1 MKTDKQQIFPEREL
15 IEYEKVTTMTA
26 EEQAA
31 LRTWVAE
38 GNSVHENASMGVD
51 ETGEPLDFLEVYRME
66 EKIRQD
72 LEKLSPTEKDKYI
85 ARLKGEYT
93 VEILLED
100 IQALHFKLNSYE
112 RILKKHHLLDEAEN
126 LMDDWKNQAVVLLEI
141 ADNAELPFQER
152 RLS

>member
-1 MKTDKQQIFPEREL
+1 MKTDKKQIFPEKEL

-66 EKIRQD
+66 EEIRQD

-93 VEILLED
+93 VE
-100 IQALHFKLNSYE
+100 
-112 RILKKHHLLDEAEN
+112 
-126 LMDDWKNQAVVLLEI
+126 M
-141 ADNAELPFQER
+141 
-152 RLS
+152 

>member
-1 MKTDKQQIFPEREL
+1 MKTDKKQIFPEKEL

-31 LRTWVAE
+31 LRFWIAE

-51 ETGEPLDFLEVYRME
+51 EE
-66 EKIRQD
+66 IRQD

-100 IQALHFKLNSYE
+100 IQALHFKLNAYE
-112 RILKKHHLLDEAEN
+112 RILKKHHLLDEAEK
-126 LMDDWKNQAVVLLEI
+126 LMDDWKNQAVVLPEI
-141 ADNAELPFQER
+141 DDNEELPFQGR

>member
-1 MKTDKQQIFPEREL
+1 MKTDKKQIFPEREL

-66 EKIRQD
+66 EKSGRISKNCHLQKR
-72 LEKLSPTEKDKYI
+72 I
-85 ARLKGEYT
+85 N
-93 VEILLED
+93 ILP
-100 IQALHFKLNSYE
+100 
-112 RILKKHHLLDEAEN
+112 
-126 LMDDWKNQAVVLLEI
+126 V
-141 ADNAELPFQER
+141 
-152 RLS
+152 

>member
-1 MKTDKQQIFPEREL
+1 
-15 IEYEKVTTMTA
+15 MTA

-126 LMDDWKNQAVVLLEI
+126 LMDDWKNQAV
-141 ADNAELPFQER
+141 NQR
-152 RLS
+152 W